1 MSIYLELLQLLA
13 NSRNPVLLLSLLLET
28 CVRFRMQSFSRHFIY
43 EQTAVHRSHLEEC
56 GYILG
61 KRRHTCA

>member
-28 CVRFRMQSFSRHFIY
+28 CVRFRMQSFSPTLYLRADGS
-43 EQTAVHRSHLEEC
+43 T
-56 GYILG
+56 
-61 KRRHTCA
+61 